1 MASFMLATVP
11 AVVIAGAIGAIVG
24 AIALLVATSPAARE
38 KLGQIFDFLIEDTKE
53 FIKKVEKAIDFIKR
67 LIDLTKQVVSPATA
81 VDEKTGGLLSK
92 AANLPLTIAQGI
104 GGIFGMAEGGIVTR
118 PTLAM
123 IGEGGEPEAVIPLS
137 KMGGMGT
144 MNITVNMPAG
154 ADGNDVVQALE
165 DYVRRNGSI
174 PLAVNNLVR
183 K

>member
-1 MASFMLATVP
+1 M
-11 AVVIAGAIGAIVG
+11 
-24 AIALLVATSPAARE
+24 
-38 KLGQIFDFLIEDTKE
+38 
-53 FIKKVEKAIDFIKR
+53 KKIEKAIDFIKR

-81 VDEKTGGLLSK
+81 VDEKTGGALSK

-123 IGEGGEPEAVIPLS
+123 IGEGNEPEAVIPLS
-137 KMGGMGT
+137 KMGAMGT

>member
-1 MASFMLATVP
+1 MLTGGGEIGETARKSFAETPVGK
-11 AVVIAGAIGAIVG
+11 VIA
-24 AIALLVATSPAARE
+24 P
-38 KLGQIFDFLIEDTKE
+38 
-53 FIKKVEKAIDFIKR
+53 FI
-67 LIDLTKQVVSPATA
+67 P
-81 VDEKTGGLLSK
+81 GLAS
-92 AANLPLTIAQGI
+92 
-104 GGIFGMAEGGIVTR
+104 GGIVTR

-154 ADGNDVVQALE
+154 ADGNDGVQALE

>member
-1 MASFMLATVP
+1 M
-11 AVVIAGAIGAIVG
+11 
-24 AIALLVATSPAARE
+24 
-38 KLGQIFDFLIEDTKE
+38 
-53 FIKKVEKAIDFIKR
+53 
-67 LIDLTKQVVSPATA
+67 
-81 VDEKTGGLLSK
+81 
-92 AANLPLTIAQGI
+92 TIAQGI